1 MATSSL
7 ENDCEIAKEVELYCK
22 FLKFRRSISKG
33 LISSSY
39 NQSFNRL
46 GYIIYTSKE
55 LEQFEVDDIV
65 NFLNQNLFELK
76 NEWRNFKCVHE
87 CVMTNLHNYR
97 FYVTKRTV
105 SNIITLNFHA

>member
-7 ENDCEIAKEVELYCK
+7 EKNCETEVELYRK
-22 FLKFRRSISKG
+22 FLKFIRSISKG

-46 GYIIYTSKE
+46 GYIIFTSE
-55 LEQFEVDDIV
+55 DLEQFEVDDTV

-76 NEWRNFKCVHE
+76 NKWRNFKCVHE
-87 CVMTNLHNYR
+87 RVMA
-97 FYVTKRTV
+97 RTV
-105 SNIITLNFHA
+105 